1 MEETQKAEKEG
12 RGWVAVVARG
22 SNRVVKN
29 RGKVDV
35 ATGKGPRGGKAGRA
49 ARSRVNGG
57 CKRLTPAERRA
68 TPR

>member
-1 MEETQKAEKEG
+1 MA
-12 RGWVAVVARG
+12 VVVVARG

-29 RGKVDV
+29 PREGRWCK
-35 ATGKGPRGGKAGRA
+35 GKGSRGQA